1 MSIPTPTPHNT
12 AAAGEI
18 ARTVLMPGDPKRAA
32 YVAKEFLTEAR
43 LVNDVRGV
51 QGYTGLWKG
60 REVSV
65 MASGMGIPSIGIYA
79 WELFEGYGVQ
89 RILRIG
95 TAGALADDLQLKD
108 IVLAQGAC
116 TDSYFMNQFKLPGS
130 FAPLG
135 SYRLLEAA
143 CAAAREKG
151 LPVRV
156 GNILSTDRF
165 YSASPE
171 DNDQWKRMGVLAVEM
186 EAAGLY
192 AVAAYHGKE
201 ALAIC
206 SISDHLYRE
215 GQLSPTERA
224 ESLDRMI
231 ELALEASTMDNG

>member
-1 MSIPTPTPHNT
+1 MSIHTPTPHNT

-79 WELFEGYGVQ
+79 WELFAGYGVQ

-95 TAGALADDLQLKD
+95 TAGALADALQLKD
-108 IVLAQGAC
+108 LVLAQAAC
-116 TDSYFMNQFKLPGS
+116 TDSRFLSHVKLPGS
-130 FAPLG
+130 FAPIG
-135 SYRLLEAA
+135 DYGLLKKAEAL
-143 CAAAREKG
+143 ARERG
-151 LPVRV
+151 LPVHV
-156 GNILSTDRF
+156 GNVLSSDTF

-171 DNDQWKRMGVLAVEM
+171 DQDRWKRMGVLAVEM

-192 AVAAYHGKE
+192 AVAAYHGRQ

-206 SISDHLYRE
+206 TVSDHLYRDE
-215 GQLSPTERA
+215 QLNSADRERGV
-224 ESLDRMI
+224 DDMI
-231 ELALEASTMDNG
+231 ELALDVACE